1 MYWII
6 LQRIRTLP
14 SPCVDPAPGDENNNA
29 RRGNERCIHHTDGAE
44 AFG

>member
-14 SPCVDPAPGDENNNA
+14 STRGMGRLGRTSRGVAEENYYESA
-29 RRGNERCIHHTDGAE
+29 GS
-44 AFG
+44 